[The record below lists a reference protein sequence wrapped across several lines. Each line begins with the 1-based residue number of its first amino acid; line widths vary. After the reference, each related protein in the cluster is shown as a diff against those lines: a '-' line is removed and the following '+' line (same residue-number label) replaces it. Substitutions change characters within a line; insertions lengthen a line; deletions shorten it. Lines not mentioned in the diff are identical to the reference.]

1 MNNSKAP
8 ALMALA
14 LAAGLFAGGCSAPDD
29 VGLGKQSPNRSSTPA
44 EGDVEKLFTTGLT
57 LNADQFWRAN
67 PELMPGNIA
76 SAELLL
82 NVKDKGPKDFKLPPL
97 NDAESLIVVL
107 TCNAKVAYQVL
118 VVDANGNQRDQ
129 TQGASCGG
137 PNINSYR
144 TAPFTS
150 AVENAAVR
158 VDVPAETEYYIT
170 AYRSTI
176 SAS

>member
-1 MNNSKAP
+1 
-8 ALMALA
+8 MALA

-29 VGLGKQSPNRSSTPA
+29 VGSGKETQSPDHSSAPDHSYAPA
-44 EGDVEKLFTTGLT
+44 EGDMEQLFNSGLM

-82 NVKDKGPKDFKLPPL
+82 NVKDKGPKDFKLRPL

-107 TCNAKVAYQVL
+107 TCNGKVAYQVL
-118 VVDANGNQRDQ
+118 VVDGNGNQRDQ
-129 TQGASCGG
+129 TKGASCGG

-170 AYRSTI
+170 AYRSTT